1 MMSDERTSHAPIMVV
16 ISMVILV
23 LAARLLYLVDQSLRD
38 GEGMGLSGDGA
49 IETIPIL
56 ILLGLLIWM
65 STRSQ
70 LGSKLDTD
78 SNDTQVI
85 GIMLGMFLLG
95 IYIGPGLTFSLD
107 SELIGLAFLVVP
119 ILLIAAILLPGNTDP
134 LVSIDEEE

>member
-1 MMSDERTSHAPIMVV
+1 MSDERNSQTPIMVV

-23 LAARLLYLVDQSLRD
+23 LAARLLYLVDQSLRE

-70 LGSKLDTD
+70 LGRKLDTD

>member
-1 MMSDERTSHAPIMVV
+1 MSDERTSQTPIMVV

-23 LAARLLYLVDQSLRD
+23 LAARLLYLVDQSLRE

-107 SELIGLAFLVVP
+107 SELIGLVFLVVP

-134 LVSIDEEE
+134 LVPIDEEE

>member
-1 MMSDERTSHAPIMVV
+1 MSDERTSQTPTMVV

-23 LAARLLYLVDQSLRD
+23 LAARLLYLVDQSLRE

-134 LVSIDEEE
+134 LVPIDEEE

>member
-1 MMSDERTSHAPIMVV
+1 MSDERNSQTPIMVV

-23 LAARLLYLVDQSLRD
+23 LAARLLYLVDQSLRE

-70 LGSKLDTD
+70 LGRKLDTD

-107 SELIGLAFLVVP
+107 SDLIGLVFLVVP
-119 ILLIAAILLPGNTDP
+119 ILLIAAILLPSNTDP
-134 LVSIDEEE
+134 LVATDEEE

>member
-1 MMSDERTSHAPIMVV
+1 MSDERTSQTPIMVV

-23 LAARLLYLVDQSLRD
+23 LAARLLYLVDQSLRE

-70 LGSKLDTD
+70 PGRKLDTD

-107 SELIGLAFLVVP
+107 SELIGLVFLVVP

-134 LVSIDEEE
+134 LVATDEEE

>member
-1 MMSDERTSHAPIMVV
+1 MSDERNSQTPIMVV

-23 LAARLLYLVDQSLRD
+23 LAARLLYLVDQSLRE

-70 LGSKLDTD
+70 PGRKLDTD

-107 SELIGLAFLVVP
+107 SDLIGLVFLVVP

-134 LVSIDEEE
+134 LVATDEEE

>member
-1 MMSDERTSHAPIMVV
+1 MSDEKTSQTPAMVG
-16 ISMVILV
+16 ISLVILV
-23 LAARLLYLVDQSLRD
+23 LAARLLYLVDQSLRE

-56 ILLGLLIWM
+56 ILLGMLIWM
-65 STRSQ
+65 ALRSQ
-70 LGSKLDTD
+70 RGSQLDTND
-78 SNDTQVI
+78 NDTQVI

-119 ILLIAAILLPGNTDP
+119 ILLIAAILIPGNTDS
-134 LVSIDEEE
+134 LVVKDEEE

>member
-1 MMSDERTSHAPIMVV
+1 MSDERTSQTPIMVV

-23 LAARLLYLVDQSLRD
+23 LAARLLYLVDQSLRE

>member
-1 MMSDERTSHAPIMVV
+1 MSDEKASQTPVMVG
-16 ISMVILV
+16 ISLVILV
-23 LAARLLYLVDQSLRD
+23 LAARLLYLVDQSLRE

-65 STRSQ
+65 TSRSQ
-70 LGSKLDTD
+70 PGSQLDTNG
-78 SNDTQVI
+78 NDTQVI

-119 ILLIAAILLPGNTDP
+119 ILLIAAILIPGNTDS
-134 LVSIDEEE
+134 LVVKDEEE

>member
-1 MMSDERTSHAPIMVV
+1 MSDERTSQTPIMVV

-23 LAARLLYLVDQSLRD
+23 LAARLLYLVDQSLRE

-70 LGSKLDTD
+70 LGRKLDTD

-107 SELIGLAFLVVP
+107 SELIGLVFLVVP

-134 LVSIDEEE
+134 LVATDEEE

>member
-1 MMSDERTSHAPIMVV
+1 MSDDKASQTPVMVG
-16 ISMVILV
+16 ISLVILV
-23 LAARLLYLVDQSLRD
+23 LAARLLYLVDQSLRE

-65 STRSQ
+65 TSRSQ
-70 LGSKLDTD
+70 RASQLDANG
-78 SNDTQVI
+78 NDTQVI

-119 ILLIAAILLPGNTDP
+119 ILLIAAILLPGNTDS
-134 LVSIDEEE
+134 LVATDEEE

>member
-1 MMSDERTSHAPIMVV
+1 MSDERTSQTPIMVV

-23 LAARLLYLVDQSLRD
+23 LATRLLYLVDQSLRE

>member
-1 MMSDERTSHAPIMVV
+1 MSDERTSQTPTMVV

-23 LAARLLYLVDQSLRD
+23 LAARLLYLVDQSLRE

-134 LVSIDEEE
+134 LVATDEEE

>member
-1 MMSDERTSHAPIMVV
+1 MSDEKASQTPAMVG
-16 ISMVILV
+16 ISLVILV
-23 LAARLLYLVDQSLRD
+23 LAARLLYLVDQSLRE

-56 ILLGLLIWM
+56 ILLGMLIWM
-65 STRSQ
+65 ASRSQ
-70 LGSKLDTD
+70 RGSQLDTT

-119 ILLIAAILLPGNTDP
+119 ILLIAAILLPGNTDS
-134 LVSIDEEE
+134 LVATDEEE

>member
-1 MMSDERTSHAPIMVV
+1 MSDEKASQTPVMVG
-16 ISMVILV
+16 ISLVILV
-23 LAARLLYLVDQSLRD
+23 LAARLLYLVDQSLRE

-65 STRSQ
+65 TSRSQ
-70 LGSKLDTD
+70 SGSQLDTNG
-78 SNDTQVI
+78 NDTQVI
-85 GIMLGMFLLG
+85 VIMLGMFLLG

-119 ILLIAAILLPGNTDP
+119 ILLIAAILIPGNTDS
-134 LVSIDEEE
+134 LVVKDEEE

>member
-1 MMSDERTSHAPIMVV
+1 MVV

-23 LAARLLYLVDQSLRD
+23 LAARLLYLVDQSLRE

-134 LVSIDEEE
+134 LVPIDEEE

>member
-1 MMSDERTSHAPIMVV
+1 MSDEKASQTPVMVG
-16 ISMVILV
+16 ISLVILV
-23 LAARLLYLVDQSLRD
+23 LAARLLYLVDQSLRE

-65 STRSQ
+65 TSRSQ
-70 LGSKLDTD
+70 SGSQLDTNG
-78 SNDTQVI
+78 NDTQVI

-119 ILLIAAILLPGNTDP
+119 ILLIAAILIPGNTDS
-134 LVSIDEEE
+134 LVVKDEEE

>member
-1 MMSDERTSHAPIMVV
+1 MSDERNSQTPIMVV

-23 LAARLLYLVDQSLRD
+23 LAARLLYLVDQSLRE

>member
-1 MMSDERTSHAPIMVV
+1 MSDERTSQTPIMVV

-23 LAARLLYLVDQSLRD
+23 LAARLLYLVDQSLRE

-70 LGSKLDTD
+70 PESKLDTD

>member
-1 MMSDERTSHAPIMVV
+1 MSDEKASQAPVMVG
-16 ISMVILV
+16 ISLVILV
-23 LAARLLYLVDQSLRD
+23 LAARLLYLVDQSLRE

-56 ILLGLLIWM
+56 ILLGMLIWM
-65 STRSQ
+65 ASRSQ
-70 LGSKLDTD
+70 RERQLDTNG
-78 SNDTQVI
+78 NDTQVI

-119 ILLIAAILLPGNTDP
+119 ILLIAAILLPGNTDS
-134 LVSIDEEE
+134 LVATDEEE

>member
-1 MMSDERTSHAPIMVV
+1 MSDEKVSQTPAMVG
-16 ISMVILV
+16 ISLVILV
-23 LAARLLYLVDQSLRD
+23 LAARLLYLVDQSLRE

-56 ILLGLLIWM
+56 ILLGMLIWM
-65 STRSQ
+65 ASRSQ
-70 LGSKLDTD
+70 RERQLDTNG
-78 SNDTQVI
+78 NDTQVI

-119 ILLIAAILLPGNTDP
+119 ILLIAAILLPGNTDS
-134 LVSIDEEE
+134 LVATDEEE

>member
-1 MMSDERTSHAPIMVV
+1 MSDERTSQTPIMVV

-23 LAARLLYLVDQSLRD
+23 LAARLLYLVDQSLRE

-107 SELIGLAFLVVP
+107 SELIGLAVLVVP

>member
-1 MMSDERTSHAPIMVV
+1 MSDERTSQTPIMVV

-23 LAARLLYLVDQSLRD
+23 LASRLLYLVDQSLRE

-70 LGSKLDTD
+70 LGRKLDTD

-107 SELIGLAFLVVP
+107 SELIGLVFLVVP

-134 LVSIDEEE
+134 LVATDEEE

>member
-1 MMSDERTSHAPIMVV
+1 MSDERTSQTPIMVV

-23 LAARLLYLVDQSLRD
+23 LAARLLYLVDQSLRE

-70 LGSKLDTD
+70 LGRKLDTD

-134 LVSIDEEE
+134 LVPIDEEE

>member
-1 MMSDERTSHAPIMVV
+1 MSDERTSQTPIMVV

-23 LAARLLYLVDQSLRD
+23 LAARLLYLVDQSLRE

-119 ILLIAAILLPGNTDP
+119 ILRIAAILLPGNTDP

>member
-1 MMSDERTSHAPIMVV
+1 MSDERTSQTPIMVV

-23 LAARLLYLVDQSLRD
+23 LAARLLYLVDQSLRE

-56 ILLGLLIWM
+56 ILLSLLIWM

-107 SELIGLAFLVVP
+107 SELIGLVFLVVP

-134 LVSIDEEE
+134 LVPIDEEE

>member
-1 MMSDERTSHAPIMVV
+1 MSDEKASQTPVMVG
-16 ISMVILV
+16 ISLVILV
-23 LAARLLYLVDQSLRD
+23 LAARLLYLVDQSLRE

-56 ILLGLLIWM
+56 ILLGMLIWM
-65 STRSQ
+65 ASRSQ
-70 LGSKLDTD
+70 RERQLDTNG
-78 SNDTQVI
+78 NDTQVI

-119 ILLIAAILLPGNTDP
+119 ILLIAAILLPGNTDS
-134 LVSIDEEE
+134 LVATDEEE

>member
-1 MMSDERTSHAPIMVV
+1 MSDERNSQTPIMVV

-23 LAARLLYLVDQSLRD
+23 LAARLLYLVDQSLRE

-107 SELIGLAFLVVP
+107 SELIGLVFLVVP

-134 LVSIDEEE
+134 LVATDEEE